1 MERITMS
8 IDEELAR
15 AFDEMIEARGYTS
28 RSEAM
33 RDLLRREVD
42 GFRVNEGARTQCVA
56 ALSYVYNHHVRDLSE
71 RLNAAQHDHHSLV
84 MSTTHVH
91 LDHEHCF
98 ENVFLKGPAN
108 VVRAFSDKIRAERGV
123 SYGSI
128 NLITVESGDDHR
140 LAAPHQHHGHMHLT
154 PRS

>member
-8 IDEELAR
+8 IDEDLAR
-15 AFDEMIEARGYTS
+15 DFDAMIAARGYTS

-42 GFRVNEGARTQCVA
+42 ASRVQEATRTQCVA

-98 ENVFLKGPAN
+98 ENVFLKGPASA
-108 VVRAFSDKIRAERGV
+108 VRAFADKIRAERGV

-154 PRS
+154 PKS